1 MHETVVVPEV
11 ALRVA
16 ERLRTLGGVAA
27 VVLGGS
33 AARGVADARS
43 DIDLGLYYNPARPFA
58 VSALREIARELD
70 DRHAADLVTDF
81 GGWGRPPAASACRAR
96 NAMSGCAP
104 LAR

>member
-1 MHETVVVPEV
+1 MHDTTAVPEV

-16 ERLRTLGGVAA
+16 ERLQTVSGVAA

-43 DIDLGLYYNPARPFA
+43 DVDLGLYYDPARPFA

-70 DRHAADLVTDF
+70 DHHGTARRPTSAAGDRGST
-81 GGWGRPPAASACRAR
+81 AAAGS
-96 NAMSGCAP
+96 
-104 LAR
+104 

>member
-33 AARGVADARS
+33 AARGAADARS
-43 DIDLGLYYNPARPFA
+43 DVDLGLYYDPARPFA
-58 VSALREIARELD
+58 VSALREIAREVD
-70 DRHAADLVTDF
+70 DRHAADLVTDSAA
-81 GGWGRPPAASACRAR
+81 GGRGSTAAAGS
-96 NAMSGCAP
+96 
-104 LAR
+104 

>member
-1 MHETVVVPEV
+1 MHDSVAVPEV

-16 ERLRTLGGVAA
+16 ERLQTVSGVAA

-33 AARGVADARS
+33 AARGVADRS
-43 DIDLGLYYNPARPFA
+43 SDVDLGLYYDPARPFA

-81 GGWGRPPAASACRAR
+81 GGCGRGSTAAAGS
-96 NAMSGCAP
+96 
-104 LAR
+104 